1 MSSAHLNAN
10 NRHRKYKP
18 FKIDW
23 QVDECA
29 QPYDR
34 LPPPKPLKEASLPKP
49 SAPANRFQLLNL
61 DDDDGDEIAAAFQS
75 KKRVGITA

>member
-1 MSSAHLNAN
+1 MIAN
-10 NRHRKYKP
+10 NGPRKYKP

-34 LPPPKPLKEASLPKP
+34 LPAPKPPKETSLPKP
-49 SAPANRFQLLNL
+49 PAPANRFQLLNL
-61 DDDDGDEIAAAFQS
+61 DDDGEDEIAAAFQS
-75 KKRVGITA
+75 KKRPGITA